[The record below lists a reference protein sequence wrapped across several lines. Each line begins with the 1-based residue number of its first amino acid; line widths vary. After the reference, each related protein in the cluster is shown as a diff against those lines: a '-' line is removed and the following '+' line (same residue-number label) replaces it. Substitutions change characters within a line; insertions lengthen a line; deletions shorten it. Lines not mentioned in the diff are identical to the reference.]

1 MKMLKIIALVG
12 IIAAAGG
19 YEHGM
24 FGIWAMLIRIFG
36 FTALIVLLNGVER
49 CSRKSGFAHRAKMR
63 ARPASITVYI
73 NEVRKG

>member
-19 YEHGM
+19 YEQGM
-24 FGIWAMLIRIFG
+24 FGIGAMLIRIFG
-36 FTALIVLLNGVER
+36 FTALIVLLACAEG
-49 CSRKSGFAHRAKMR
+49 
-63 ARPASITVYI
+63 YI

>member
-24 FGIWAMLIRIFG
+24 FGFWAMLIRIFG
-36 FTALIVLLNGVER
+36 FTALIVFLACAEG
-49 CSRKSGFAHRAKMR
+49 
-63 ARPASITVYI
+63 YI

>member
-19 YEHGM
+19 YEQGM

-36 FTALIVLLNGVER
+36 FTALIVLLNGIE
-49 CSRKSGFAHRAKMR
+49 G
-63 ARPASITVYI
+63 YI
-73 NEVRKG
+73 EKGEADGD

>member
-24 FGIWAMLIRIFG
+24 FGFWAMLIRIFG
-36 FTALIVLLNGVER
+36 FTALIVLLNGIE
-49 CSRKSGFAHRAKMR
+49 
-63 ARPASITVYI
+63 VYI
-73 NEVRKG
+73 DEVRKG

>member
-36 FTALIVLLNGVER
+36 FTALIALLNSAEGGR
-49 CSRKSGFAHRAKMR
+49 LAQGK
-63 ARPASITVYI
+63 
-73 NEVRKG
+73 KGDRV

>member
-1 MKMLKIIALVG
+1 MEMLKILALVG

-24 FGIWAMLIRIFG
+24 FGFWAMLIRIFG
-36 FTALIVLLNGVER
+36 FTALIVLLACAEG
-49 CSRKSGFAHRAKMR
+49 
-63 ARPASITVYI
+63 YI